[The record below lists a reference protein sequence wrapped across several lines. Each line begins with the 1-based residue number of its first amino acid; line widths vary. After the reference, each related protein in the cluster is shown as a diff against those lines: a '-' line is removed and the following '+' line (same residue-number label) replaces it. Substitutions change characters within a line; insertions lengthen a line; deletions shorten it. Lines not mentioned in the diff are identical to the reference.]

1 MSGIDSRGP
10 ASAYSSASRA
20 RVILLNLRNGHA
32 QAVQFAPLVKGDV
45 RDSLGRG
52 SLAAM
57 RGAVIA
63 LRRRFIQDTA
73 RALRDDQGRGGL
85 TRRPYHDLSPSG

>member
-1 MSGIDSRGP
+1 MSGSDSRGP
-10 ASAYSSASRA
+10 ASTYSSASRA

-52 SLAAM
+52 SHAAM

-63 LRRRFIQDTA
+63 LPR
-73 RALRDDQGRGGL
+73 
-85 TRRPYHDLSPSG
+85 